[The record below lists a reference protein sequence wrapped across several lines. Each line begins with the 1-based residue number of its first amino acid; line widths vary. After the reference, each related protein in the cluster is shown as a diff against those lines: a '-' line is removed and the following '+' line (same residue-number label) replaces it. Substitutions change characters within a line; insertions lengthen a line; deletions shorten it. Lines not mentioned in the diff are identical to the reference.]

1 MATGGD
7 VAQATRET
15 ARLGVSTI
23 IEGVATGIIE
33 VGAATP
39 VVAPLC
45 VALRQAKA
53 VVDGASRNK
62 DDLEQASER
71 CDMITVQVIDVCRR
85 KKSVVD
91 VSPLAECINKLTEV
105 AQRYHAQGKFARMS
119 QFRRDGKDIQRLRD
133 RIEAV
138 VSTMGLAG
146 VVNIQDQLEDV
157 RRMLVRT
164 CSRRTSLTIFSRG

>member
-15 ARLGVSTI
+15 ARLGVSTV

-45 VALRQAKA
+45 VALLKAKD
-53 VVDGASRNK
+53 VVNGASRNK
-62 DDLEQASER
+62 DDLKQLSDR
-71 CDMITVQVIDVCRR
+71 CDMITVQVIDECKR
-85 KKSVVD
+85 KGSNVD
-91 VSPLAECINKLTEV
+91 VSPLVACIDKLTDV
-105 AQRYHAQGKFARMS
+105 AQRYHTKGRVARMAH
-119 QFRRDGKDIQRLRD
+119 FRKDGDDIQRLRD

-146 VVNIQDQLEDV
+146 VINIQDQLDDV

-164 CSRRTSLTIFSRG
+164 TADFDLRF